1 MQQNTYSSPTAFV
14 NPANPLNIVVP
25 FGKDSVADSSESY
38 FPTGIEGQV
47 AYTNDGGLTWAI
59 STPSATSCLGGT
71 LSQNPLPSEPY
82 GFSFSGCYIFFG
94 LFNDVQPFGD
104 RFSTKSGIYV
114 QTSNDGGATW
124 SNAVILDT
132 SDSGSF
138 TGPTDVGGFVGGQG
152 YTVSAGGSI
161 LADPNNNCLVHVM
174 ETKILDPE
182 TIYGNLWYYRSENG
196 GKSFSAGSLVY
207 DMTRDPVWL
216 AKYSNPALFPLGGE
230 SFGGTLVSVPNRSKH
245 GCKQTLLAGFL
256 RIYPKIG
263 STTYTQSPV
272 DSNFDHAVIFSHDNG
287 KSWSQS
293 AVQVQPYN
301 LGISHSPATTPTIG
315 VPVIVFDGSINNYL
329 TVSPKNRVYFVYQ
342 AANPR
347 PINADPR
354 LNLYYP
360 VIQLNVSADAGQTW
374 SANQVVSNTPYNPAA
389 PESNQAFNP
398 NIVVLPNGY
407 VGIIYEDYRNSTPTT
422 FACDVWLDIY
432 QELDNPTG
440 GPAGNGLSGLVK
452 EIHLAGPFDPTIGF
466 ASPSV
471 AGVGGATGIAALG
484 TQFFT
489 SFAQTVQGSLPL
501 GTGPLGSAV
510 DPNNRL
516 SVFVETVTP

>member
-1 MQQNTYSSPTAFV
+1 MVT
-14 NPANPLNIVVP
+14 
-25 FGKDSVADSSESY
+25 
-38 FPTGIEGQV
+38 
-47 AYTNDGGLTWAI
+47 
-59 STPSATSCLGGT
+59 
-71 LSQNPLPSEPY
+71 
-82 GFSFSGCYIFFG
+82 
-94 LFNDVQPFGD
+94 
-104 RFSTKSGIYV
+104 SGIIV
-114 QTSNDGGATW
+114 QKMVAKASVR
-124 SNAVILDT
+124 VI
-132 SDSGSF
+132 
-138 TGPTDVGGFVGGQG
+138 
-152 YTVSAGGSI
+152 
-161 LADPNNNCLVHVM
+161 
-174 ETKILDPE
+174 
-182 TIYGNLWYYRSENG
+182 
-196 GKSFSAGSLVY
+196 LVY

-216 AKYSNPALFPLGGE
+216 AKSNPALFPLGGE
-230 SFGGTLVSVPNRSKH
+230 SFGGTLVSVPNCSKH

-374 SANQVVSNTPYNPAA
+374 SANAVVSNTPYNPAA

-432 QELDNPTG
+432 QGNSIIQLADLLATDFQALLKKFTWLD
-440 GPAGNGLSGLVK
+440 
-452 EIHLAGPFDPTIGF
+452 HLIQQIGF